1 MFWKTW
7 KEMQLPARPTRDTS
21 ALTQLTTNENSR
33 HESSLSQH
41 TNSSSVLFMPSYC
54 CREVFEV
61 FDVFEVFVL
70 FVLIVLFVLFVLFV
84 VFVVLG
90 VFVSITASYNMLAST
105 RPA

>member
-61 FDVFEVFVL
+61 FVL

-84 VFVVLG
+84 VFVVLV